1 MNALIEEDSPDD
13 YRWPAEWEPQAAIWV
28 AWPVRE
34 DLWSGVIEAVR
45 EQLVQLYQLAAQFQ
59 AVHVLCPREL
69 QPDCRARLQ
78 PSQVADNIH
87 FFDYQTDDVWCRDCM
102 PIFLQHRSASKLRL
116 CDWRFNAWGEKFE
129 AYQRDDACGQWLAQQ
144 LKLERSA
151 SSLILEGGAVESNG
165 AGVVLS
171 TEPVLYNANR
181 NARWTREAIDQALL
195 QSLSAQK
202 LYSLPQ
208 GLYNDDTDG
217 HVDNVARFCAPDRLL
232 LAQDSNPHGRNHQRL
247 RENFERAADF
257 KTLDGR
263 RIERLSL
270 PLPDPIFHQGQQLP
284 ASYLN
289 FIFLNGAVIVPTFS
303 QAENDQAALARF
315 QAYFPDR
322 AVHGFDCCLLLRE
335 GGALHCLSQHQPACF
350 VEHEDA

>member
-1 MNALIEEDSPDD
+1 
-13 YRWPAEWEPQAAIWV
+13 
-28 AWPVRE
+28 
-34 DLWSGVIEAVR
+34 
-45 EQLVQLYQLAAQFQ
+45 
-59 AVHVLCPREL
+59 
-69 QPDCRARLQ
+69 
-78 PSQVADNIH
+78 
-87 FFDYQTDDVWCRDCM
+87 
-102 PIFLQHRSASKLRL
+102 
-116 CDWRFNAWGEKFE
+116 
-129 AYQRDDACGQWLAQQ
+129 
-144 LKLERSA
+144 
-151 SSLILEGGAVESNG
+151 
-165 AGVVLS
+165 VLS

-181 NARWTREAIDQALL
+181 NKGWNREAIDQALL

-263 RIERLSL
+263 VIERLSL
-270 PLPDPIFHQGQQLP
+270 PLPDPIYYQGQQLP

-322 AVHGFDCCLLLRE
+322 AVHGFDCSLLLRE
-335 GGALHCLSQHQPACF
+335 GGALHCLSQHQPAF
-350 VEHEDA
+350 G